1 MTSQS
6 SVSVR
11 NFKIPAKVEYSGF
24 PAYKLVQSVTIFGK
38 FLSSDIY
45 CRSLSRIDSR
55 QYNIGRIF
63 SPPHYRFRS
72 RNHVCIQLIHPDVSF
87 VYIFLQSMQDLPF
100 GITQIALYFTQ
111 QSNRCDNRHIL
122 EHHFF
127 PFFMIPFRLSCNT
140 RIQIIINN
148 LSPNRIGNHRRDKV
162 TVLLQ
167 CRSEFFT
174 LSRTRRKHNIR
185 SGLQIILMYN
195 IIDIAILSVCL
206 THNTQFQL
214 IKIFIERLRTVFHFC
229 RLTIPSSGLFGI
241 GLIKCRKFII

>member
-1 MTSQS
+1 
-6 SVSVR
+6 
-11 NFKIPAKVEYSGF
+11 
-24 PAYKLVQSVTIFGK
+24 
-38 FLSSDIY
+38 
-45 CRSLSRIDSR
+45 
-55 QYNIGRIF
+55 
-63 SPPHYRFRS
+63 
-72 RNHVCIQLIHPDVSF
+72 
-87 VYIFLQSMQDLPF
+87 MQDFSF

-111 QSNRCDNRHIL
+111 QCNCCDNRHIL

-127 PFFMIPFRLSCNT
+127 PFFMIPFRLPCNT

-214 IKIFIERLRTVFHFC
+214 IEIFIERLRTVFHFC

-241 GLIKCRKFII
+241 GLIKCRKFIIQSLILYRRILCRPHQSLIYLLKPVQHIGRYVQCQHGCEDDIHQVYHLLPGREI